1 MNKKGFASIVVIIGI
16 ILVVGAAGFFVLN
29 RQPSP
34 APEVP
39 TPIWKL
45 LIDKE
50 ARREA
55 YPESVKVDSQIFSQI
70 ISGSTT
76 QKIDTD
82 QKGRIL
88 IDIRTSTSTSEL
100 VNIISSVGGEI
111 MGNYPKDNTIYAWV
125 PVQKILEI
133 ARRPDVKFIGR
144 MPKATTN

>member
-70 ISGSTT
+70 I
-76 QKIDTD
+76 
-82 QKGRIL
+82 
-88 IDIRTSTSTSEL
+88 
-100 VNIISSVGGEI
+100 ISFH
-111 MGNYPKDNTIYAWV
+111 Y
-125 PVQKILEI
+125 
-133 ARRPDVKFIGR
+133 
-144 MPKATTN
+144 